1 MQESVE
7 FTFLS
12 LLGFRKNEKDIKL
25 PYFFSMNI
33 FETKINMNPDSLIST
48 ITIDTSKNH
57 QIAIEITFLYLRFY
71 GIDIHKFK

>member
-7 FTFLS
+7 FTFSS
-12 LLGFRKNEKDIKL
+12 LLGFKKNEKENKTSL
-25 PYFFSMNI
+25 FFSMNI

-71 GIDIHKFK
+71 GIDIHKFT